1 MSWPQKENPSTCPLT
16 RACVHIMGSCVR
28 ERNEEEDEE
37 EEEKILVGAEGG
49 GGSVGWG
56 GGWVAQSPCVV

>member
-1 MSWPQKENPSTCPLT
+1 MSLPREENPSTCPLIHV
-16 RACVHIMGSCVR
+16 CVHIMGSCVR

-56 GGWVAQSPCVV
+56 VGGG

>member
-1 MSWPQKENPSTCPLT
+1 
-16 RACVHIMGSCVR
+16 MGSYVR

-37 EEEKILVGAEGG
+37 EEEKKILVGAEGG

-56 GGWVAQSPCVV
+56 VDGWHRVHVLYDLGHCWGDLVSCQANQ